1 MKATQAAV
9 ILLILLIIGGILSA
23 QKPKQREVL
32 DIDLMIEKSNQTMQ
46 KAASVSKN
54 ADNLIVAEVKEMKA
68 TITTLEEEKV
78 ALVEQVKTMQD
89 EIVAISVQPTAVP
102 FNVLAIVPDS
112 TGRGEWYGSR
122 T

>member
-1 MKATQAAV
+1 
-9 ILLILLIIGGILSA
+9 
-23 QKPKQREVL
+23 
-32 DIDLMIEKSNQTMQ
+32 
-46 KAASVSKN
+46 
-54 ADNLIVAEVKEMKA
+54 MKA

-112 TGRGEWYGSR
+112 TGRGE
-122 T
+122 

>member
-1 MKATQAAV
+1 MKAIKIAV
-9 ILLILLIIGGILSA
+9 VLLIVLIVAGILNA

-32 DIDLMIEKSNQTMQ
+32 DIDLMIEKSNKTMQ
-46 KAASVSKN
+46 KASAVSKN

-89 EIVAISVQPTAVP
+89 EIVAISEQPTAVP

-112 TGRGEWYGSR
+112 TVRGE
-122 T
+122 

>member
-1 MKATQAAV
+1 MKAIQAAV

-32 DIDLMIEKSNQTMQ
+32 DIDLMIEKSNKTMQ
-46 KAASVSKN
+46 KASAVSKN

-112 TGRGEWYGSR
+112 TGRGE
-122 T
+122 

>member
-32 DIDLMIEKSNQTMQ
+32 DIDLMIEKSNKTMQ
-46 KAASVSKN
+46 KAASVSKS

-112 TGRGEWYGSR
+112 TGRGE
-122 T
+122 

>member
-1 MKATQAAV
+1 MKATKIAV
-9 ILLILLIIGGILSA
+9 VLLIVLIIAGILSA
-23 QKPKQREVL
+23 QKPKVKVVDEM
-32 DIDLMIEKSNQTMQ
+32 DLMIEKSNQTMQ

-112 TGRGEWYGSR
+112 TGRGE
-122 T
+122 

>member
-1 MKATQAAV
+1 MKAIQAAV

-32 DIDLMIEKSNQTMQ
+32 DIDLMIEKSNKTMQ
-46 KAASVSKN
+46 KASAVSKN

-68 TITTLEEEKV
+68 TITTLEEEKT

-112 TGRGEWYGSR
+112 TGRGE
-122 T
+122 

>member
-32 DIDLMIEKSNQTMQ
+32 DIDLMIEKSNQTMR
-46 KAASVSKN
+46 KASAVSKN

-78 ALVEQVKTMQD
+78 ALVEQVKVMEN
-89 EIVAISVQPTAVP
+89 EIVAIKSEPSAQP
-102 FNVLAIVPDS
+102 FDVLAILPDS
-112 TGRGEWYGSR
+112 TGGGE
-122 T
+122 